1 MSTLA
6 SILVFAQ
13 DAAHGAAEHEETSKT
28 PFYIAGIVAA
38 TYAVVLTFVGLRKH
52 DFPGSQGAVRGI
64 CAFSVLIV
72 LTAMTSSVL
81 TS

>member
-13 DAAHGAAEHEETSKT
+13 EAAHGAAESEETSKT
-28 PFYIAGIVAA
+28 PFYVVGGLVAL
-38 TYAVVLTFVGLRKH
+38 YAVVLAAIGIKKH
-52 DFPGSQGAVRGI
+52 DFPGTRGAARGI
-64 CAFSVLIV
+64 FALSTVLV
-72 LTAMTSSVL
+72 VAAMASSVL

>member
-13 DAAHGAAEHEETSKT
+13 EAAHGAEHEETSKT

-52 DFPGSQGAVRGI
+52 DFPGSQGALRGI

-72 LTAMTSSVL
+72 LTAMASSVL